1 MRKLFWY
8 NVDKPSQPQCS
19 VISQRI
25 AILKVSCSKI
35 CVESMI
41 YALLQNKNRLYLIRS
56 QEQELACRIIIMEKA
71 DGETCVNEYNIS
83 RPK

>member
-1 MRKLFWY
+1 
-8 NVDKPSQPQCS
+8 
-19 VISQRI
+19 
-25 AILKVSCSKI
+25 
-35 CVESMI
+35 MI

-83 RPK
+83 RPKWHSFEM